1 MPEILE
7 TEKEFEIGSVT
18 VRWLAGQ
25 RDLALEVLHDSG
37 EEFTVVHPVELEDP
51 TEFVGE
57 GCVILLTGIAFR
69 DRPED
74 LADYV
79 RRVAANGVRG
89 IGFGIGIAHDEAPPG
104 MVAAAREVGI
114 SLFVV
119 PRRIPF
125 ISILSAVHA
134 ELGRQRNR
142 SRELLLDMQGR
153 LNAAATEGGLE
164 RLMEEGARCLGAH
177 LMIADNDG
185 RWLARARAQRQPD
198 LDLDEVQ
205 EVLLSRGFGVVT
217 RVGEFTV
224 IVHRMGDEGERAHAL
239 IAASVDRISVNARAL
254 LRHCAGLAEIIVQ
267 RPDAYRRTH
276 QELNSLA
283 LAIKLGITQTDAAM
297 SEVFH
302 SVRDSRG
309 LIRPVLLTSE
319 NARLVERALTSLDS
333 ELRRRGRILFSLRLD
348 DGSVLV
354 LFRGDRTVAEVMQL
368 LEGSRRGMRIAL
380 GATLS
385 WEDLGGEM
393 IAELRRVV
401 LGLQEGQ
408 YAGPDAHALGWIDGE
423 EVQLALSRRA
433 RETWDKL
440 RPHPDLVQTLG
451 SYLRNSGNLSRTADE
466 LRAHRH
472 TVRKRLTTIEELIE
486 VDLADPVVAAELLI
500 VAVALRRAD

>member
-1 MPEILE
+1 MGQPGVDHRP
-7 TEKEFEIGSVT
+7 FRSQVDVHRPVQAGT

-79 RRVAANGVRG
+79 RRVAADGVRG

-104 MVAAAREVGI
+104 MVAAARDVGI

-153 LNAAATEGGLE
+153 LNAAATEGALE

-205 EVLLSRGFGVVT
+205 EVLLSR
-217 RVGEFTV
+217 
-224 IVHRMGDEGERAHAL
+224 
-239 IAASVDRISVNARAL
+239 
-254 LRHCAGLAEIIVQ
+254 
-267 RPDAYRRTH
+267 
-276 QELNSLA
+276 
-283 LAIKLGITQTDAAM
+283 
-297 SEVFH
+297 
-302 SVRDSRG
+302 
-309 LIRPVLLTSE
+309 
-319 NARLVERALTSLDS
+319 
-333 ELRRRGRILFSLRLD
+333 
-348 DGSVLV
+348 
-354 LFRGDRTVAEVMQL
+354 
-368 LEGSRRGMRIAL
+368 
-380 GATLS
+380 
-385 WEDLGGEM
+385 
-393 IAELRRVV
+393 
-401 LGLQEGQ
+401 
-408 YAGPDAHALGWIDGE
+408 
-423 EVQLALSRRA
+423 
-433 RETWDKL
+433 
-440 RPHPDLVQTLG
+440 
-451 SYLRNSGNLSRTADE
+451 
-466 LRAHRH
+466 
-472 TVRKRLTTIEELIE
+472 
-486 VDLADPVVAAELLI
+486 
-500 VAVALRRAD
+500 